1 MKRLYCAALALLLA
15 GSLAACGGRDES
27 APSATA
33 APQPAETAETAS
45 TEETA
50 ALPAV
55 AGELYPI
62 LPADDT
68 HMWFN
73 TGTRGY
79 QMKWENDHG
88 LVMVIDYA
96 AAEQRVLCS
105 VPGCAHDSESCPA
118 YFPGVRQN
126 CQLFVAGDEV
136 YLYKRWEGENLPDTW
151 EEYEQSM
158 QLTQSQ
164 DAEEERAFQRAYYEQ
179 AVKPAGLMVVAADG
193 SAKRYVE
200 LSQNLG
206 VDSWLR
212 WCDGAALYGYNSG
225 APGSGGQKLY
235 RVSLVD
241 GTVSALPL
249 RDGEWPSG
257 ALGRKLIVERFVT
270 KVPLPNS
277 AENYEAYDAV
287 TKNGYFYFYLVDP
300 ATGERRKL
308 GADPSCSYDSM
319 FLGQAGGWL
328 YFNITEERD
337 PQWGVVRAVPRAYD
351 PQTGQWKELGG
362 PEMRTLGV
370 EICALPGT
378 AAWEGRW
385 VWIYG
390 FDDNG
395 SSEGMW
401 VLDRQTGEQYEVAQK
416 VEMASAVDQRMAP
429 AAVTDDGRFLIP
441 VREQEPY
448 TQEYDYA
455 LIDAE
460 AFLQG
465 STDYT
470 PVTMLQP

>member
-1 MKRLYCAALALLLA
+1 MKRPYCMMLALALA
-15 GSLAACGGRDES
+15 ASLAACGGQGES

-33 APQPAETAETAS
+33 TPQPAEMAETTS

-88 LVMVIDYA
+88 LVMVIDYDT
-96 AAEQRVLCS
+96 AEQRVLCS
-105 VPGCAHDSESCPA
+105 VPGCTHDAEPCPA

-126 CQLFVAGDEV
+126 CQLFVAGEEV
-136 YLYKRWEGENLPDTW
+136 YLYKRWEGEYLPDTW

-158 QLTQSQ
+158 QLPQGTQPQ
-164 DAEEERAFQRAYYEQ
+164 DAEEEMAFRRAYYEQ
-179 AVKPAGLMVVAADG
+179 AVKPAGLMIVAADG

-212 WCDGAALYGYNSG
+212 WCDGAALYGYNSD

-235 RVSLVD
+235 RVSLAD

-257 ALGRKLIVERFVT
+257 ALGRKLIVEQFVT

-287 TKNGYFYFYLVDP
+287 RQNGYYELDLLDP
-300 ATGERRKL
+300 ATGERSKL
-308 GADPSCSYDSM
+308 VADPAYSFDSM

-328 YFNITEERD
+328 YFRITEERD
-337 PQWGVVRAVPRAYD
+337 PQWGVVRAIPRAYD

-362 PEMRTLGV
+362 PEMRISDV
-370 EICALPGT
+370 EIYALPGT

-385 VWIYG
+385 VWIHG
-390 FDDNG
+390 N
-395 SSEGMW
+395 SEQMW
-401 VLDRQTGEQYEVAQK
+401 VLDRQTGEQHAVTQK
-416 VEMASAVDQRMAP
+416 VEKASAVDQRMAA

-441 VREQEPY
+441 IREREPY
-448 TQEYDYA
+448 TDVYDYA
-455 LIDAE
+455 LIDAD

-470 PVTMLQP
+470 LVTPVE

>member
-1 MKRLYCAALALLLA
+1 MKRLCCVMMALALA

-73 TGTRGY
+73 TGARGY

-88 LVMVIDYA
+88 LVMVIDYDT
-96 AAEQRVLCS
+96 AEQRVLCS

-206 VDSWLR
+206 VESWLR
-212 WCDGAALYGYNSG
+212 WCDGAALYGYNSD
-225 APGSGGQKLY
+225 ASGSGGQKLY
-235 RVSLVD
+235 RVSLAD

-257 ALGRKLIVERFVT
+257 ALGRKLIVERFIT

-287 TKNGYFYFYLVDP
+287 RQNGYYELNLLDL
-300 ATGERRKL
+300 ATGERSKL
-308 GADPSCSYDSM
+308 VADPAYSFDSM

-328 YFNITEERD
+328 YFRITEERD
-337 PQWGVVRAVPRAYD
+337 PRWGVVRAVPRAYD

-362 PEMRTLGV
+362 PEMRISDV
-370 EICALPGT
+370 EIYALPGT
-378 AAWEGRW
+378 AAREGRW
-385 VWIYG
+385 VWIH
-390 FDDNG
+390 G
-395 SSEGMW
+395 SSERMW

-416 VEMASAVDQRMAP
+416 VEKASAVDQRMAP